1 MSYGIETFNSNGN
14 LQFSTSQETIS
25 VITSG
30 TVANNGTVDFD
41 NSKEIFMVNRTT
53 TGWCKG
59 DVTVGGGAGGIERFT
74 NLTGATINY
83 LKATRTS
90 QVAENSAGTYGI
102 RVFDTDGT
110 TRLYSSNYSQGQSL
124 IDILSPNT
132 VGSFG
137 DPTSPPTNLALI
149 YSGTG
154 PGDVWVSMTNSRYGA
169 SLQGGYYKE
178 LPYYDI
184 SNNKIYMANTYQQ
197 FVYPNSY
204 YWLGSSNSSSVFLL
218 KRKG

>member
-14 LQFSTSQETIS
+14 LQFSTSQETIA
-25 VITSG
+25 VVTSG

-41 NSKEIFMVNRTT
+41 NTKEIFMVNRTT
-53 TGWCKG
+53 TGYCLG
-59 DVTVGGGAGGIERFT
+59 DVTVGGGAGGIERFK
-74 NLTGATINY
+74 NLTGSTINY

-102 RVFDTDGT
+102 RVFDTNGT
-110 TRLYSSNYSQGQSL
+110 TRLYSSNYSQGQSI

-137 DPTSPPTNLALI
+137 DPSSPPTNLALI
-149 YSGTG
+149 YSASGAA
-154 PGDVWVSMTNSRYGA
+154 DIWVSMTNSRYG
-169 SLQGGYYKE
+169 SGQSGGYYKE

-184 SNNKIYMANTYQQ
+184 GNSKIYMANTFQQ
-197 FVYPNSY
+197 FAPPNAY
-204 YWLGSSNSSSVFLL
+204 YWLRSSNSSSIFLF